1 MKHESLACR
10 IMCMQSIVGS
20 VCSQAISTLY
30 LGYDTTHT
38 IRIKIFRF
46 DKVNKIP
53 QIKLLFKISKD
64 LWSESGLGL
73 KAHFTTMSKDKKNY
87 ASLSRQK

>member
-1 MKHESLACR
+1 MHECLACR
-10 IMCMQSIVGS
+10 IMCVQSIVES

-30 LGYDTTHT
+30 LGSDTTHT

-53 QIKLLFKISKD
+53 QIKLLFKYQRIFGLD
-64 LWSESGLGL
+64 SGLY
-73 KAHFTTMSKDKKNY
+73 AH
-87 ASLSRQK
+87 SLNAGNQTSIGWI